1 MTNQQG
7 LCLNL
12 SLAIGAL
19 TSAKNN
25 LEAMVAAG
33 ERIDYTFIALQII
46 ELEECLNGVAE
57 AAEENS
63 DGDNDDLNDFYAANN

>member
-7 LCLNL
+7 FCVNL

-25 LEAMVAAG
+25 LEAMRAAG
-33 ERIDYTFIALQII
+33 ERIDYTFVALQII
-46 ELEECLNGVAE
+46 ELEDKLNDIAE
-57 AAEENS
+57 AAEEDDDSN
-63 DGDNDDLNDFYAANN
+63 NDLNDYYATNN